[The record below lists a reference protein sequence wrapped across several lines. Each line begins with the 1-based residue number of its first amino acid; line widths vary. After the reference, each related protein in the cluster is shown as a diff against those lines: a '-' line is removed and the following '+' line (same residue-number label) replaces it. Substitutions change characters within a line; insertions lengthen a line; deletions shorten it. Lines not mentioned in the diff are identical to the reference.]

1 MATRKNSGKKAGA
14 ITIVAAMILL
24 CVAAVVLVES
34 GALAKVSKF
43 TSLKGI
49 TSASSLMPG
58 EDSKTKVDNKLHLN
72 IDVPSTGKTGEA
84 ESNAGSNAD
93 SDTATQTV
101 TIPDGAKSPIS
112 VGDALTIA
120 QDMTVATPHPSGYN
134 RKTQFGDW
142 QNSDQL
148 CGYGTTRDYILKRDM
163 TNVTMDSQCRV
174 QTGTLSDPYTGKT
187 VSFQRDV
194 YRTVNGKSTKV
205 SGDSTAVQIDHVVA
219 LNDAWASGLWQDSRK
234 NDRVTYAN
242 DPEVLLASDGPAN
255 NVKSMGINL
264 YGEGVA
270 KSNNGTGGAMKWTA
284 STPSV
289 WLPDNTSY
297 QCEYMAK
304 RVYIKNKYRLT
315 MSSWEKAETVSK
327 LQQCAVN

>member
-1 MATRKNSGKKAGA
+1 M
-14 ITIVAAMILL
+14 VML
-24 CVAAVVLVES
+24 CIAAVILVES
-34 GALAKVSKF
+34 GALSKISGF
-43 TSLKGI
+43 TGLKGL
-49 TSASSLMPG
+49 TSASQLMPDA
-58 EDSKTKVDNKLHLN
+58 DSRTKVDNKLHLN
-72 IDVPSTGKTGEA
+72 LDGLTGSEQDTNTDDTTQNQVEQTTQSGTIA
-84 ESNAGSNAD
+84 E
-93 SDTATQTV
+93 
-101 TIPDGAKSPIS
+101 GAKSPIS
-112 VGDALTIA
+112 VSEALDIA
-120 QDMTVATPHPSGYN
+120 QNKLEVATPHPSGYN
-134 RKTQFGDW
+134 RKTYFGDW

-163 TNVTMDSQCRV
+163 TDVTMDSQCKV

-187 VSFQRDV
+187 INFQRDV
-194 YRTVNGKSTKV
+194 YQKVNGKSTKV

-264 YGEGVA
+264 YGEGIA
-270 KSNNGTGGAMKWTA
+270 KSNNNKGAALKWTA

-289 WLPDNTSY
+289 WLPDNKSY

-304 RVYIKNKYRLT
+304 RVYIKNKYQLS
-315 MSSWEKAETVSK
+315 MSSWEKNETVNM
-327 LQQCAVN
+327 LQQCKAG

>member
-1 MATRKNSGKKAGA
+1 MSKRITVASLLGGTATVVTICVFVVQTGICEIACPA
-14 ITIVAAMILL
+14 IGLP
-24 CVAAVVLVES
+24 AVGS
-34 GALAKVSKF
+34 
-43 TSLKGI
+43 I
-49 TSASSLMPG
+49 TDLFP
-58 EDSKTKVDNKLHLN
+58 K
-72 IDVPSTGKTGEA
+72 
-84 ESNAGSNAD
+84 AD
-93 SDTATQTV
+93 SMKKNNLGLNLSKPSDTTKSDTDVDTDSSAAAQIV
-101 TIPDGAKSPIS
+101 DISDGAKSPIS
-112 VGDALTIA
+112 VSEALTIA
-120 QDMTVATPHPSGYN
+120 QDMTAATPHPSGYD
-134 RKTQFGDW
+134 RAKQFGGW

-148 CGYGTTRDYILKRDM
+148 CGYGTTRDYILQRDM

-174 QTGTLSDPYTGKT
+174 QTGTLADPYTGKT
-187 VSFQRDV
+187 ISFQRDV
-194 YRTVNGKSTKV
+194 YQKVNGKSTKV

-264 YGEGVA
+264 YSEGVA
-270 KSNNGTGGAMKWTA
+270 KSNNGTGSALKWTA

-315 MSSWEKAETVSK
+315 MSSWEKAETVNK

>member
-1 MATRKNSGKKAGA
+1 MAARKNNGKKAGA
-14 ITIVAAMILL
+14 ITIVAAMVLL

-34 GALAKVSKF
+34 GALSKISGF
-43 TSLKGI
+43 TGLKGL

-58 EDSKTKVDNKLHLN
+58 ADSKTKVDNKLHLN
-72 IDVPSTGKTGEA
+72 IDVPSTGKTEDSG
-84 ESNAGSNAD
+84 

-112 VGDALTIA
+112 VSEALTIA
-120 QDMTVATPHPSGYN
+120 QDMTVATPHPSGYD
-134 RKTQFGDW
+134 RAKQFGGW

-148 CGYGTTRDYILKRDM
+148 CGYGTTRDYILQRDM

-174 QTGTLSDPYTGKT
+174 QTGTLADPYTGKT

-270 KSNNGTGGAMKWTA
+270 KSNNGTGGALKWTA

-304 RVYIKNKYRLT
+304 RVYIKDKYRLT

-327 LQQCAVN
+327 LQQCAAN